1 LICYWCV
8 IAPSYCPSDI
18 VFVLDASRSI
28 GSDNF
33 AKLKTFLSDLVRRL
47 DIDGGYTRVGVVT
60 FSSNVGSGFNLSA
73 YSTVASV
80 QAAISSLSYIGG
92 TTNTAAALA
101 FVRTMML
108 TSAAGDRPQVPNV
121 VVVLSDGQS
130 DSQLSTR
137 VSYQYIDIHKY
148 LYCFLL
154 PPLEG
159 IVIVRVLVRCL
170 LVWLVSS

>member
-1 LICYWCV
+1 M
-8 IAPSYCPSDI
+8 
-18 VFVLDASRSI
+18 
-28 GSDNF
+28 
-33 AKLKTFLSDLVRRL
+33 
-47 DIDGGYTRVGVVT
+47 
-60 FSSNVGSGFNLSA
+60 
-73 YSTVASV
+73 
-80 QAAISSLSYIGG
+80 
-92 TTNTAAALA
+92 AAALA